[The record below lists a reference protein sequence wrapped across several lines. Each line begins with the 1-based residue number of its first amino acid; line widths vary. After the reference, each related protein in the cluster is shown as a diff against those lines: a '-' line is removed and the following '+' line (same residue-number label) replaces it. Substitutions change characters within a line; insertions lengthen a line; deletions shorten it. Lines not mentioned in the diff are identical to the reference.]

1 MRVPGSIVN
10 RQLLVDAAVL
20 TAVPVALVLLHAAVP
35 IGTREQFYLRY
46 HDPTIFNAFTAGFLH
61 RSWGHLQGNLQIFAL
76 VIPAVYAIYWRWQR
90 RRSFWIVF
98 LAILTLT
105 PLLSAGFGYVILHA
119 RHGGSGT
126 TAGFSGIANAYAGM
140 LLAITGFYVA
150 HRTSRWVG
158 FGLVFT
164 AYLMGSW
171 VILDNFGGLTLI
183 PTILL
188 LSGMMVGVYLAVS
201 EFEFEDFNEMRDAL
215 KSPALDTGLISYAL
229 LIFTVSIAAG
239 FPEGA
244 GEGGVNIV
252 AHMVGVVFGF
262 LVAGLVWWR
271 RGRSLTFP

>member
-1 MRVPGSIVN
+1 MRIPGGIVN
-10 RQLLVDAAVL
+10 RQLLGDAIVL
-20 TAVPVALVLLHAAVP
+20 IAVPVALFVLHDALPVA
-35 IGTREQFYLRY
+35 TREQFYLRY
-46 HDPTIFNAFTAGFLH
+46 DNPTLLKAVTAAFLH
-61 RSWGHLQGNLQIFAL
+61 RSWGHLQGNLQIYAL
-76 VIPAVYAIYWRWQR
+76 VIPAVYAIYWRWR
-90 RRSFWIVF
+90 RRKSFWIVF
-98 LAILTLT
+98 LAILILT
-105 PLLSAGFGYVILHA
+105 PVVSAGFGYAILHV

-171 VILDNFGGLTLI
+171 VILDNFGGLTLT
-183 PTILL
+183 PTIVL
-188 LSGMMVGVYLAVS
+188 LSGMILGVYFAVR
-201 EFEFEDFNEMRDAL
+201 EFDFEDFHEVRDAL
-215 KSPALDTGLISYAL
+215 MAHAFDTGLIIYSL

-252 AHMVGVVFGF
+252 AHMVGIVFGF
-262 LVAGLVWWR
+262 LVVALVWWH
-271 RGRSLTFP
+271 RGKSISSP